1 MAIAR
6 PQTEHLEIVRNGER
20 LRAFAAWVKRD
31 ERRPAVILIHDV
43 RGLGDHYRDVA
54 CRFAD
59 AGFFCLALDLYSR
72 EGTPDLPDM
81 EAIFRHMAALDDRRV
96 LGDIEGAVR
105 YLTVRP
111 EVRSR
116 SIGITGFCMGGQ
128 YALMAACAV
137 PGLAACV
144 SFYGMLRYAQTAPH
158 KPESPLDMAPRLHC
172 PYLGLFGA
180 EDALIPRADV
190 KALEAALRKAC
201 KQFTIK
207 SYAGAGHAFFNDA
220 RPDAYRPAAAKDAWQ
235 RTVSFFRLHLGS
247 H

>member
-1 MAIAR
+1 MATVH
-6 PQTEHLEIVRNGER
+6 PQTENLEILRDGER
-20 LRAFAAWVKRD
+20 VKAFAAWVKRD
-31 ERRPAVILIHDV
+31 DRRPAIILIHDV

-54 CRFAD
+54 CRFAA

-81 EAIFRHMAALDDRRV
+81 DAVFRHMAALDDRRI
-96 LGDIEGAVR
+96 LADIEGAAR
-105 YLTVRP
+105 YLTIRP
-111 EVRSR
+111 EVRAR

-128 YALMAACAV
+128 YALMAACSV
-137 PGLAACV
+137 PRLAACV
-144 SFYGMLRYAQTAPH
+144 SFYGMLRYAEKAPH
-158 KPESPLDMAPRLHC
+158 KPESALDMAPRLHC

-190 KALEAALRKAC
+190 KALESILRKGG

-207 SYAGAGHAFFNDA
+207 SYAGAGHAFFNDT

-235 RTVSFFRLHLGS
+235 RTVEFFRTHLGS